1 MARARAST
9 ATAPATRRSSPLRS
23 TRHPAISCAQARNI
37 EAELAHTEATKG
49 AAAGT
54 PPIAVSHG
62 SRRVIII
69 GTMAAMFLAAIDQT
83 ILSAAFPRIIAELN
97 GLSLLPWVFTSFMLS
112 STVVV
117 PIAGKLGDQFGRK
130 PLFIV
135 AIVIFLIGSLL
146 SGASQTMMQLV
157 LARGAQGVGAGMLFA
172 TSFAVIGDL
181 YAPLERGRIQ
191 GAFAGM
197 FGFASVVGPFLG
209 GWLTDTL
216 SWRWVFL
223 VNLPIGI
230 VALLIVGLGMPWVRP
245 HLAKRPRLDI
255 AGAALLAVT
264 LVPLLLA
271 LTWGGHQYAWT
282 STRTVGLLG
291 LAAVCLPLF
300 LFTESRATE
309 PILPL
314 DLFKNRTFSVSALA
328 LFMMGAGM
336 FGAITMVPTFLQG
349 VKGVAASNSGTLM
362 TPMSLAL
369 SVSAGIGGTIM
380 SRTGRYKVLV
390 LVSMALVVAG
400 LTLFAMQTPE
410 TSRMVTVGNM
420 VLVGVGIGVT
430 FPIFTVVVQ
439 NALPFHYIGVAT
451 ASVTFF
457 RQVGATVGI
466 ALLTGL
472 MIGRFRDGVAH
483 VAGQYPVIVENTD
496 ALLNIRAVEGVRR
509 AYAAA
514 ATQGQPSFDSIL
526 ALTRI
531 ELASAVAQV
540 FGVAAMLVAIGWVA
554 LLALPELPLNATSP
568 AGMARRVRASATEAP
583 DSAGVPQPGG

>member
-1 MARARAST
+1 M
-9 ATAPATRRSSPLRS
+9 
-23 TRHPAISCAQARNI
+23 
-37 EAELAHTEATKG
+37 AHTEATKG